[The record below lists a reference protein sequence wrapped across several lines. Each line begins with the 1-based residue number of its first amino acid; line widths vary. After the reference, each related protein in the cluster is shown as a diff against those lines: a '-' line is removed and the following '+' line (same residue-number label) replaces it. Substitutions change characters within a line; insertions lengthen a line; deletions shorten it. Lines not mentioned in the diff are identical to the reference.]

1 MRKLSSIIVLGVA
14 SLFAPPAWAAD
25 SGPAG
30 GVNTPQG
37 VVRQPLA
44 IGDFAPAISATDL
57 QGVAVNLQKFRGKP
71 VILQFGSITDPI
83 FRMHCPAIE
92 KLTATFG
99 DKAKFLLVYQ
109 REAHPAGDDL
119 DINVRDGYSI
129 AAPQQ
134 FGESAIKLATQ
145 AATRLNITQQTIL
158 VDAWNDASARRY
170 GGLANMTFLIDA
182 KGKLAAAYPWMD
194 ATKLEGALN
203 DVLSGQGVSEAHRG
217 PVRSGGAAITVL
229 ESDDGFGPAHFATV
243 IDNLHLSDQQ
253 KTAIYPI
260 LADFVIQ
267 IRALRMGGDGQF
279 NAQKK
284 PTTTT
289 APAAAPKMAPGEVFA
304 KIRED
309 METFKTRLK
318 PLLTDQQY
326 AQLVDGLN
334 HPFGGRKKQQ

>member
-1 MRKLSSIIVLGVA
+1 M
-14 SLFAPPAWAAD
+14 
-25 SGPAG
+25 
-30 GVNTPQG
+30 
-37 VVRQPLA
+37 
-44 IGDFAPAISATDL
+44 
-57 QGVAVNLQKFRGKP
+57 QKFRGKP

-129 AAPQQ
+129 AAPNSL
-134 FGESAIKLATQ
+134 EERTKLATQ

-203 DVLSGQGVSEAHRG
+203 DVLSGQGF
-217 PVRSGGAAITVL
+217 RSPPRPG
-229 ESDDGFGPAHFATV
+229 
-243 IDNLHLSDQQ
+243 
-253 KTAIYPI
+253 
-260 LADFVIQ
+260 
-267 IRALRMGGDGQF
+267 
-279 NAQKK
+279 
-284 PTTTT
+284 
-289 APAAAPKMAPGEVFA
+289 APAVRPS
-304 KIRED
+304 R
-309 METFKTRLK
+309 
-318 PLLTDQQY
+318 
-326 AQLVDGLN
+326 
-334 HPFGGRKKQQ
+334 FGKR